1 MAISKQLSDTL
12 RAAGVSIDTSTCSYA
27 ELQEQLAEMTE
38 QFQDDVKKT
47 IDELSYKS
55 FGNFFVVTAALLA
68 EALGGAAVA
77 LIDHYVGKALFENVL
92 GAVSGAMS
100 MLFASVPGAMM
111 ILKYYAAS
119 AVRTD
124 VKRRYDLARIL
135 LREVRTIL
143 YWVSI
148 LSKTPIEYQREY
160 FSNLNR
166 AFRHVSRARRLINME
181 ATRYINRSNYISIE
195 NIQTAI
201 TNIDSGIGYL
211 TPGFAQTN
219 ELLKTLHKDYK
230 LSTPLPSLTAEGLG
244 TKAYTEYGSWFK
256 YVKEITTELKDK
268 YSGEEGKQE
277 LQAIIFRMVPALPDF
292 LRKFAINTVISR
304 SSKVLVDRFPIW
316 ILKNDTIDKYIT
328 KRFETT
334 TIPDW
339 LGVVDE
345 NREYAMFSN
354 ADTKDITW
362 QRIMTAAKLSE
373 SALLLIPTFMEIMEQ
388 HSGLV
393 QSIIS
398 PADSYLRAVYDDMR
412 ATIRSKADDTGSAQQ
427 MLLNK
432 KFGNWILK
440 LEQAKTLL
448 RTVGAETGLYLK
460 GYGETAD
467 LNTADITRAMDR
479 IDTALTK
486 LEDFISAKTL
496 DADTGA
502 EKTEYGDQVVSL
514 ANNYLLSLVG
524 KSAVFAL
531 NLLNP
536 GVATNT
542 IAGLRAIETL
552 LVKQIELD
560 EQEYYLAQNVLT
572 AIETLPT
579 FTMVKRQIDN
589 MLNQLEA
596 GNSALA
602 RTLVDQVRHGDL
614 SGIASYLDV
623 ASFATGATSCLA
635 QHYINQGGKDESV
648 LTRIQDTLTVAGVS
662 TAQQLGISSA
672 ISGLKKKY
680 AMLKEMTK
688 IIDLEAARNG

>member
-12 RAAGVSIDTSTCSYA
+12 RAAGINVNTSICSYS
-27 ELQEQLAEMTE
+27 ELQDQLAEMTE
-38 QFQDDVKKT
+38 RFQDDVKKT

-55 FGNFFVVTAALLA
+55 FGNFFIVTAALLA

-77 LIDHYVGKALFENVL
+77 LVDHYVAKALFENVL

-119 AVRTD
+119 ALKTD
-124 VKRRYDLARIL
+124 VKRRYDLAKIL
-135 LREVRTIL
+135 LQEVRTIL
-143 YWVSI
+143 YWVSV
-148 LSKTPIEYQREY
+148 LAKTPVEYQREY

-166 AFRHVSRARRLINME
+166 AFNHVARARRLINME
-181 ATRYINRSNYISIE
+181 ATKYINRSNYVSVE

-201 TNIDSGIGYL
+201 TDIDSGIGYL
-211 TPGFAQTN
+211 TPGFKETN
-219 ELLKTLHKDYK
+219 ALLKSLHKDYK
-230 LSTPLPSLTAEGLG
+230 LSTPLPSIAIESLS
-244 TKAYTEYGSWFK
+244 TKAYTEYGNWFK
-256 YVKEITTELKDK
+256 YIKEITTELKNK
-268 YSGEEGKQE
+268 YSGEDGKKE

-328 KRFETT
+328 KRFETD

-345 NREYAMFSN
+345 NREYSMFSN

-362 QRIMTAAKLSE
+362 QRIMTATKLSE

-398 PADSYLRAVYDDMR
+398 PADSYLRAVYDDMK
-412 ATIRSKADDTGSAQQ
+412 ATIKSKTSDSGSSQQ

-448 RTVGAETGLYLK
+448 RTVGAEHGLYLK
-460 GYGETAD
+460 GYGGLAN

-479 IDTALTK
+479 INSSLTK

-496 DADTGA
+496 DQSTGI

-552 LVKQIELD
+552 LIKQIELD
-560 EQEYYLAQNVLT
+560 EQEYYLSQNVLT

-579 FTMVKRQIDN
+579 FTILRRQIDN

-635 QHYINQGGKDESV
+635 QHYINQGGKNESV
-648 LTRIQDTLTVAGVS
+648 LTRIQNTLTVAGVS